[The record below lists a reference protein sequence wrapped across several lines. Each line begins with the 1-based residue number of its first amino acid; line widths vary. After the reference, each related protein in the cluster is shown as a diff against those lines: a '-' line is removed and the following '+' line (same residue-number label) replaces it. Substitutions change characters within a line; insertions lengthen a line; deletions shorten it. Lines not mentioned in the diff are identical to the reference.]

1 MKYSLL
7 VSLCFLPLIIIFI
20 ITKISLWMSSSA
32 TEVKYVK
39 EDAKRPHGPYLANA
53 YEDVDAEEEA
63 DGSW

>member
-1 MKYSLL
+1 MKYPLL